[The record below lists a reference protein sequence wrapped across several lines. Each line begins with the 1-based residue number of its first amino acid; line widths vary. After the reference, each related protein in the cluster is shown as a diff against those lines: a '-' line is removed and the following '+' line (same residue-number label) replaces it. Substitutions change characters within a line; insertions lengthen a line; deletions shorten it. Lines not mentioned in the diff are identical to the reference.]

1 MLKNIQLLK
10 AKTYHFYKRKL
21 LYRRNIFILHSK
33 LRIECLGGES
43 MTEENKLVF
52 IEPEDVPKLL
62 RGATSK
68 KWSEIFDKIPKNKV
82 LAMTKE
88 DYGSAP
94 NIRGQVNKYNEINGD
109 VLTATQRTNAETN
122 EVTVYVQRVK

>member
-10 AKTYHFYKRKL
+10 AKTYHVYEQKL

-33 LRIECLGGES
+33 LKIECLGGES

-52 IEPEDVPKLL
+52 IEPEDVPRLI
-62 RGATSK
+62 RGATGK
-68 KWSEIFDKIPKNKV
+68 KWLETFDKIPKGKV
-82 LAMTKE
+82 LAMTTE

-94 NIRGQVNKYNEINGD
+94 NIRGQVKGYNKIKGN
-109 VLTATQRTNAETN
+109 VLTATQRTNKETE